1 MGNSLEERLRTNSNA
16 FDGLLSLIPAK
27 YYYDENT
34 QNQWKAKKKSRAEF
48 RADKAK
54 KLDPEGQNDDS
65 STALELMVKR
75 SADAKPVV
83 LPGERARLAKEI
95 QTSQDMK
102 KSSEGSSSGEE
113 LSQEDD
119 EDEDEEEEE
128 VSVVFD
134 DNGDAIEDSSS
145 SSSSSEEEEEEDK
158 KEKGKPSKKE
168 QLSEED
174 KLKREKNLQLLRE
187 KLQAKIQA
195 MKEKRKAVGTNVEGA
210 PTSRE
215 AILQQRQ
222 RRAELKRKRME
233 EEEGEQAGNSN
244 SNNVDSNS
252 SGSESSENE
261 TDNDMED
268 GHSGS
273 LRSKLRKITA
283 DDVMYQSIEFDD
295 GAKVTSDL
303 QRIRKAKGKKGPAK
317 NDIAAHLKLLQTK
330 KEKIAAKDELEQIKL
345 KKKEKWQRSILQA
358 EGAKLK
364 DDEKLLKKSL
374 KRKEAKKRKSAIEWR
389 ERNRAVG
396 QAKAEKAK
404 RREEN
409 LQIRKQN
416 KGLKKSKQQKMKKK
430 VSGKAIIPKKK
441 RAGFEGRL
449 KSARGGGK

>member
-34 QNQWKAKKKSRAEF
+34 QNQWKAKKKSRAEY

-83 LPGERARLAKEI
+83 LPGERARLARKI
-95 QTSQDMK
+95 QTFQDI
-102 KSSEGSSSGEE
+102 EDLGEE
-113 LSQEDD
+113 SSNE
-119 EDEDEEEEE
+119 EEEEEE

-134 DNGDAIEDSSS
+134 DNGDIIEDSSS
-145 SSSSSEEEEEEDK
+145 SSSSSSHEDKEEEGKKENKDKNK
-158 KEKGKPSKKE
+158 KEKNGKSSKKE

-174 KLKREKNLQLLRE
+174 KLKREKNLELLRE
-187 KLQAKIQA
+187 RLQAKIQA

-233 EEEGEQAGNSN
+233 EEQQGQDSGSN
-244 SNNVDSNS
+244 GKVDSGS

-261 TDNDMED
+261 EASDMED

-273 LRSKLRKITA
+273 LRNKLRKITA
-283 DDVMYQSIEFDD
+283 GDVMYQSIEFDD

-317 NDIAAHLKLLQTK
+317 NDIAAHLKLLQAK
-330 KEKIAAKDELEQIKL
+330 KDKIASKDELEQIKL

-358 EGAKLK
+358 EGIKLK

-389 ERNRAVG
+389 ERNRAVD

-441 RAGFEGRL
+441 KRAGFEGRL
-449 KSARGGGK
+449 KSARGGK

>member
-27 YYYDENT
+27 YYYDEST

-102 KSSEGSSSGEE
+102 KSSEVSSGGEE
-113 LSQEDD
+113 LSQE
-119 EDEDEEEEE
+119 EDEE

-145 SSSSSEEEEEEDK
+145 SSSSEEEEDKKKKKKKEK

-233 EEEGEQAGNSN
+233 EEEEEQAGNSN

-261 TDNDMED
+261 TDSDMED

-273 LRSKLRKITA
+273 LRNKLRKITA

-389 ERNRAVG
+389 ERNRAVD
-396 QAKAEKAK
+396 QAKTEKAK

>member
-34 QNQWKAKKKSRAEF
+34 QNQWKAKKKSRAEY

-83 LPGERARLAKEI
+83 LPGERARLAREI
-95 QTSQDMK
+95 QTSQDIEDLGED
-102 KSSEGSSSGEE
+102 SSNEE
-113 LSQEDD
+113 E
-119 EDEDEEEEE
+119 EEEEEE

-134 DNGDAIEDSSS
+134 DNGDIIEDSSS
-145 SSSSSEEEEEEDK
+145 SSSPLHEDKEEQSKKENKDKNK
-158 KEKGKPSKKE
+158 KEKNGKSSKKE

-174 KLKREKNLQLLRE
+174 KLKREKNLELLRE
-187 KLQAKIQA
+187 RLQAKIQA

-233 EEEGEQAGNSN
+233 EEQQGQGSGN
-244 SNNVDSNS
+244 NNKVDSGS

-261 TDNDMED
+261 ETSDMED

-273 LRSKLRKITA
+273 LRNKLRKITA

-317 NDIAAHLKLLQTK
+317 NDIAAHLKLLQARK
-330 KEKIAAKDELEQIKL
+330 DKIASKDELEQIKL

-358 EGAKLK
+358 EGIKLK

-389 ERNRAVG
+389 ERNRAVD

-449 KSARGGGK
+449 KSARGGK